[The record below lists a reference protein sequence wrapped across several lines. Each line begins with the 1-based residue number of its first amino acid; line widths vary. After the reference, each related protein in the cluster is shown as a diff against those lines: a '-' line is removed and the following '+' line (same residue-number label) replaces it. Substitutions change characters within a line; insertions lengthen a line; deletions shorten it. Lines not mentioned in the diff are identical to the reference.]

1 MTKQDAMEELGCDN
15 LSELAR
21 ALDVTPAAVSQ
32 WPDPLPEYAERR
44 VMAKLY
50 KRIPKRARKPQ

>member
-15 LSELAR
+15 LSQLAA

-32 WPDPLPEYAERR
+32 WSDPLPEYAERR

-50 KRIPKRARKPQ
+50 KRIKRRPKK